1 MELTAAELAEKK
13 FRESFEDFYALTTT
27 EKSTPRKKKSIT
39 WKYPIYDSLKNQLKS
54 ETPMK

>member
-27 EKSTPRKKKSIT
+27 EKSTPRKKKYKVEI
-39 WKYPIYDSLKNQLKS
+39 PNL
-54 ETPMK
+54 